1 MIQHIRA
8 YTLPAAYSL
17 LPPQMASSAA
27 SALLLTI
34 GLQESRFLHRRQLG
48 GPARG
53 FWQFERGG
61 IAGVLHHQATAAP
74 IQDALN
80 SLRYTFDRSATTC
93 HGLVEN
99 NDTLACVFAR
109 LLLWTEPSAL
119 PQPDEPSKAWD
130 QYLAT
135 WRPGRPH
142 RATFNAFFAQAW
154 GLVES
159 A

>member
-1 MIQHIRA
+1 MIQHIHTF
-8 YTLPAAYSL
+8 TLPAAYSL
-17 LPPQMASSAA
+17 LPPQMSSPAA

-61 IAGVLHHQATAAP
+61 IAGVLQHHATAAP
-74 IQDALN
+74 LQDALIA
-80 SLRYTFDRSATTC
+80 LHYPDRSATTC
-93 HGLVEN
+93 YALVAD

-109 LLLWTEPSAL
+109 LLLWTEPSSL
-119 PQPDEPSKAWD
+119 PHVDEPSKAWD

-135 WRPGRPH
+135 WRPGKPH
-142 RATFNAFFAQAW
+142 QATWDAFYRQAW
-154 GLVES
+154 ELVAS